1 MKLPRSLMVGML
13 ASSVLAVLAAA
24 GWFGWWWV
32 TWPERTARE
41 FVEFLRTGKADEARA
56 MMGDDLKVRPVKRPL
71 VPVPRNWSD
80 VQPEATSPRDLL
92 FCTRR
97 FRVSNHGD
105 PCANEF
111 VFTVERGS
119 IVEPWET
126 VSWFK
131 TTLLENGRTEFS
143 WLSTSK
149 DVQ

>member
-1 MKLPRSLMVGML
+1 MKLPRWLLIGL
-13 ASSVLAVLAAA
+13 LTSSVLAVLAAV

-32 TWPERTARE
+32 TMPERTARQ
-41 FVEFLRTGKADEARA
+41 FVEFLSTGKVDEARA
-56 MMGDDLKVRPVKRPL
+56 MMGDDLEVPPAKRPL
-71 VPVPRNWSD
+71 VPVPRDWSD
-80 VQPEATSPRDLL
+80 VQPQSTSPRDLL
-92 FCTRR
+92 FGTRQ

-131 TTLLENGRTEFS
+131 ATLLDNGRTVFS
-143 WLSTSK
+143 WLNTSE